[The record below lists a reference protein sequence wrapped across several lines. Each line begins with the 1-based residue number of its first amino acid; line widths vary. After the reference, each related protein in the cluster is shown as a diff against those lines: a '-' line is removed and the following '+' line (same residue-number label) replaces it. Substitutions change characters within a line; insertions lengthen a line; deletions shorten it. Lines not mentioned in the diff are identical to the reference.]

1 MEFANHEP
9 RPEQID
15 IQTDQGFS
23 PKVSEENSA
32 PLKNEVDYSKIPAG
46 FKKGYNL
53 RDLPTSPPERAK
65 EHSNGAMPVA
75 KSSRMSGKAET
86 GTARNEQVVSGSQ
99 VAYNSQDS
107 PTPTRDSTE
116 SGKASQP
123 SKAGGLAGN
132 QDTRIAQFSEN
143 GVYEDPF
150 TGLFKVIVGGAITM
164 TVDTWGA
171 ANELLQRALQSSGN
185 ESDNNEQG
193 KKKADEGSNT
203 DGEAKAR
210 HGGGKNAQHGRAENQ
225 PSKEQQLEDYNARL
239 EELNRTQGPKKE
251 KIQLKDK
258 IEKIKKAMA
267 KDKKGT
273 IHTKNAKGSN
283 GQPRR

>member
-1 MEFANHEP
+1 MEFADHEP
-9 RPEQID
+9 QPEQID

-53 RDLPTSPPERAK
+53 WDLPTSPPERAK

-75 KSSRMSGKAET
+75 KSSGMSGKAET

-193 KKKADEGSNT
+193 KKKKKKKQTKQSGKESASDIPSWSKGQKPREGESGN
-203 DGEAKAR
+203 DFAERLLNEKY
-210 HGGGKNAQHGRAENQ
+210 GKGN
-225 PSKEQQLEDYNARL
+225 Y
-239 EELNRTQGPKKE
+239 
-251 KIQLKDK
+251 
-258 IEKIKKAMA
+258 
-267 KDKKGT
+267 KKGPNSEYNQLR
-273 IHTKNAKGSN
+273 KNGD
-283 GQPRR
+283 RRRK

>member
-1 MEFANHEP
+1 MEFADHEP

-53 RDLPTSPPERAK
+53 WDLPTSPPERAK

-75 KSSRMSGKAET
+75 KSSGVSGKAET
-86 GTARNEQVVSGSQ
+86 GTARNEHVVSGSQ

-150 TGLFKVIVGGAITM
+150 TGLFKVIVGGVITI

-171 ANELLQRALQSSGN
+171 ANELLQRALQSSN
-185 ESDNNEQG
+185 DN
-193 KKKADEGSNT
+193 SS
-203 DGEAKAR
+203 
-210 HGGGKNAQHGRAENQ
+210 
-225 PSKEQQLEDYNARL
+225 SKEDKS
-239 EELNRTQGPKKE
+239 KKE
-251 KIQLKDK
+251 ERNPAQDKKLSQGEIAKLKKGDIDIHELKDEENASK
-258 IEKIKKAMA
+258 RDLF
-267 KDKKGT
+267 KDKDGNIYVKPKGGRGPGEET
-273 IHTKNAKGSN
+273 GLNINN
-283 GQPRR
+283 Y